1 MIKKESA
8 IEGITN
14 VVLLRILARPFTP
27 PIYRPSACLGRR
39 RCDCRP
45 LSLVP
50 GDARPHTGLPGRGEH
65 FIAYAGTGLL
75 YALGY
80 WELRQRMLALIC
92 LAIASGAFE
101 VLQNFV
107 PGRSPSPVDALVSA
121 YGAAFGLLL
130 GATLTAVV

>member
-1 MIKKESA
+1 
-8 IEGITN
+8 
-14 VVLLRILARPFTP
+14 LRSYAFWLNPSHLASIARPLAW
-27 PIYRPSACLGRR
+27 ACVVVIAV
-39 RCDCRP
+39 

-75 YALGY
+75 FALGY

-107 PGRSPSPVDALVSA
+107 PGRSPSPLDALTSTC
-121 YGAAFGLLL
+121 GAAFGLVL
-130 GATLTAVV
+130 GAILSAVVSS